1 MGCNCGQSKKKNVV
15 YDYTLRGVTKTY
27 QTEIE
32 ARAAQ
37 IRNSGGT
44 IKPRTVT

>member
-1 MGCNCGQSKKKNVV
+1 MGCNCGKTKSTQNFV
-15 YDYTLRGVTKTY
+15 YTNPATGAKVIYR
-27 QTEIE
+27 TEVE

-44 IKPRTVT
+44 YVAVPR